1 MHSMHKTASLRHLF
15 LVKDLFISTLEV
27 FFICNFEFQ
36 YETAHSSVAGH
47 WLLESD
53 GVQDTFESF
62 KHFLVGLNSI
72 LRCLINAF

>member
-36 YETAHSSVAGH
+36 YEIGTMRPLDA
-47 WLLESD
+47 LFIRND
-53 GVQDTFESF
+53 
-62 KHFLVGLNSI
+62 
-72 LRCLINAF
+72 